1 MAKAKETVKK
11 LWTSKTFWASV
22 ISIVTGIS
30 MFATGEQSLQELTP
44 VLMGAIFGILRLVTK
59 DPVSL

>member
-1 MAKAKETVKK
+1 MAKAKEVVKK
-11 LWTSKTFWASV
+11 LWVSKTFWASLV
-22 ISIVTGIS
+22 SIVTGIG

-44 VLMGAIFGILRLVTK
+44 ALLGAIFGILRLVTK